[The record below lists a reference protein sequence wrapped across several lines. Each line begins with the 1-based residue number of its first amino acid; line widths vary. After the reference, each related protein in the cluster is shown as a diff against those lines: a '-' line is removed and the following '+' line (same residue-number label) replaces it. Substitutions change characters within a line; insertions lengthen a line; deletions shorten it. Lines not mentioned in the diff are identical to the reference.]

1 MHKAATIFVVFVI
14 FGLFGCAHPPDL
26 LDTEMGGIAICVKTR
41 VPIKIFTVKPD
52 RVYFARLYEDNE
64 SSFIRHTVIPSNFAR
79 GGYFYL
85 LNVPPGRYAA
95 VATFRSQ
102 SRLLNSSSPSSSNL
116 TISIPIEDRTY
127 FSKEIVKLTEVTVKA
142 GAIAFMGEFIVDQ
155 SHGLGD
161 ADEVQLHYHRLLVPE
176 HERIGSFWRF
186 IAGMYDYEG
195 SLHRR
200 VRMRKHTT
208 NFWKKQE
215 ITLRKLVGQTLS
227 SKKT

>member
-1 MHKAATIFVVFVI
+1 MHKAATIFVVSVI
-14 FGLFGCAHPPDL
+14 FGMFGCAHLPEH
-26 LDTEMGGIAICVKTR
+26 LDAEMGGIAICVKIR
-41 VPIKIFTVKPD
+41 VPVKVFTLKPD
-52 RVYFARLYEDNE
+52 RVYFVQLYEDND
-64 SSFIRHTVIPSNFAR
+64 SSFIQHTIIPSNLAK

-85 LNVPPGRYAA
+85 LNVTPGRYVA

-102 SRLLNSSSPSSSNL
+102 SRLLNNSPPTSSNL

-195 SLHRR
+195 SLHRACQD
-200 VRMRKHTT
+200 
-208 NFWKKQE
+208 KKAYDQFLE
-215 ITLRKLVGQTLS
+215 KARDHLAETGWSDALL
-227 SKKT
+227 